1 MPSSFDNV
9 LAGLYEAAVVRELW
23 PQALQRFAE
32 LNNSRGALLTRG
44 DRNHEGLLCSPG
56 LNSTVAQ
63 FFEQDWHYRDL
74 RTERSLPLVAQGFV
88 ADQHIISS
96 DELGTSN
103 YYDGFARSAGV
114 PWFASAGIVRAD
126 GVCLALSLQRSDT
139 EGAFSASEI
148 ARLNGMHGRLCEVL
162 ALSYRMSAERDGA
175 MLRGLELVDRAAVL
189 LDRRGAVHDMN
200 AAAARLL
207 DTVVTVRDRQ
217 LQAVDPSC
225 RTGFAT
231 WIERALPP
239 GDTTDDR
246 RVMRLYD
253 LNSRAWLAQAMPIAG
268 TANDVFAT
276 GAVIV
281 ILSPAHA
288 VRGPT
293 REMLAAAFDLTPAE
307 ARVAEQIAGGASVDE
322 AATALSM
329 SRNAVRFHLK
339 SILPKADAPR
349 QSTFVAAAAALVAR

>member
-1 MPSSFDNV
+1 MAGDFESV
-9 LAGLYEAAVVRELW
+9 LGGLYEAAVVRELW

-74 RTERSLPLVAQGFV
+74 RTERCLPLVGIGFI

-96 DELGTSN
+96 DERATSA

-114 PWFASAGIVRAD
+114 PWFTSAGIVRAD
-126 GVCLALSLQRSDT
+126 GVCLAMSLQRSEA
-139 EGAFSASEI
+139 EGSFTRTEI
-148 ARLNGMHGRLCEVL
+148 ARLNRMHGRLCEVL
-162 ALSYRMSAERDGA
+162 ALGYRMSAERDSA
-175 MLRGLELVDRAAVL
+175 MLRGLELVDRAAFL
-189 LDRRGAVHDMN
+189 LDRRGSVQDMN
-200 AAAARLL
+200 TAAAELL
-207 DTVVTVRDRQ
+207 DDVVTVRDRQ
-217 LQAVDPSC
+217 LQAVDPC
-225 RTGFAT
+225 GRTVFSD
-231 WIERALPP
+231 WIQRSLPP
-239 GDTTDDR
+239 GDPTGER
-246 RVMRLYD
+246 RVIRLRD
-253 LNSRAWLAQAMPIAG
+253 LDSRPWLAQAMPIAG
-268 TANDVFAT
+268 KANDVFAT

-288 VRGPT
+288 ACGPT
-293 REMLAAAFDLTPAE
+293 REMLAAAFGLTPTE

-322 AATALSM
+322 AAVTLSM
-329 SRNAVRFHLK
+329 TRNAVRFHLK
-339 SILPKADAPR
+339 SILPKADTPR